1 MAGRSREAWN
11 NEDIATLREL
21 AAEGASIVTITRAL
35 ERTREGVQRRARMLG
50 VVISPGNGSG
60 GST

>member
-1 MAGRSREAWN
+1 MVCRSREAWN
-11 NEDIATLREL
+11 DEDIATRKL

-50 VVISPGNGSG
+50 VVIGPGNGSG